1 MSHTF
6 VRRALLSLF
15 AGVLLPGAARAAQP
29 GFDDDVAFLRQRLEV
44 VVLGSAEGPRVAV
57 VPAWQGRVVTSTVGG
72 PEAPSYGW
80 INRELAASGKLLP
93 HMNAFGGEDRFWLGP
108 EGGPFSIFFAKGAKQ
123 DLANWQTPAAID
135 TEPFETSAAPKP
147 TTAAFTRTMR
157 LTNASGTTFDLRV
170 DRTVH
175 PCGPRRVGVLSAVAT
190 RATYWREWPR
200 KRWDPTALRCLRARA
215 PRRRRATTGA

>member
-108 EGGPFSIFFAKGAKQ
+108 EGGQFSIFFKQ
-123 DLANWQTPAAID
+123 GDPFDLPHWQTPALID
-135 TEPFETSAAPKP
+135 SEAWAVAERTPLQV
-147 TTAAFTRTMR
+147 AFRR
-157 LTNASGTTFDLRV
+157 DSHLVNYSGTRFDFRIE
-170 DRTVH
+170 RTGKILFNH
-175 PCGPRRVGVLSAVAT
+175 HATKAALPRLLDLGPALLVPADFNPVGFIRGHAS
-190 RATYWREWPR
+190 P
-200 KRWDPTALRCLRARA
+200 
-215 PRRRRATTGA
+215 